1 MKKIILLNIVFLFM
15 ASVASAEQVQASFT
29 DAGKSVVGTGGPA
42 TNAAIGKLST
52 KVALG
57 WNSVS
62 GGYAINTQH
71 EQGTKSYGS
80 SYNSTSIYMLDVTTK
95 GTAVAAPTST
105 GSDAFNSWKTM

>member
-71 EQGTKSYGS
+71 QQGTKSYGS
-80 SYNSTSIYMLDVTTK
+80 SYNSSSIYMLDVTKETP
-95 GTAVAAPTST
+95 VAAPTTT
-105 GSDAFNSWKTM
+105 GSDAFSSWKTM